1 MFVRVDSV
9 TNDTIYRPSKPSI
22 AVNVYAAA
30 TRTLELPVTAS
41 APAKRVCGGEQRKR
55 SDAVHAL
62 FLASAW
68 NCSASWFHKRL

>member
-1 MFVRVDSV
+1 MR
-9 TNDTIYRPSKPSI
+9 RP
-22 AVNVYAAA
+22 
-30 TRTLELPVTAS
+30 LELSNSPATAS

-68 NCSASWFHKRL
+68 GCSASWFHERLSSAVLFETQPVRMPTYSGLQQ